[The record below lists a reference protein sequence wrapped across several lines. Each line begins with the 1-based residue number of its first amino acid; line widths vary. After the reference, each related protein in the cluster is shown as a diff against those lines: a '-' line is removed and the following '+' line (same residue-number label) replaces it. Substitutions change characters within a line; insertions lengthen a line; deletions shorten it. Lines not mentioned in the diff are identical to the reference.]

1 MGALSTVEKRTG
13 APTKLSMNGRISTG
27 LNLVPLALSRS
38 KDGHRL
44 MLALWI
50 AWLFLVTPATLY
62 AEKLRVSYASVTGNT
77 AVVTYVAQRA
87 GLFEKYGLGVEI
99 ILITGGPAAV
109 SALLNGDVDLDL
121 RAPIAAVQAMAHGA
135 RLTFLLSQSNTLEYD
150 IVTRPEIKDVKQ
162 LKGKKVGIIRFGG
175 ISGLMVRYLFQ
186 KLGLDADKDIAIVQV
201 GQARFASLEKGAIE
215 ATVLSSAESAYAK
228 RVGFRVL
235 DMPTLPFFGSTV
247 VTTPAIV
254 GKKGDALDMPA
265 LPFFGSTVVTT
276 PALATKKSDAVT
288 RYMKGYLDGVRF
300 FLNDKERSCQYIGEL
315 LRTKDRD
322 MIELAYKSNPQ
333 HQIGR
338 KPYPD
343 MTAVRATLDVMSAR
357 DPLIKKLKAEDLFAL
372 SYLSK
377 LDQSGF
383 IDQLYIAK

>member
-13 APTKLSMNGRISTG
+13 ASTKLSMNGRISTG
-27 LNLVPLALSRS
+27 LNLVPLAPSRL

-77 AVVTYVAQRA
+77 AVITYVAQRA

-175 ISGLMVRYLFQ
+175 ISELMVRYLFQ

-201 GQARFASLEKGAIE
+201 GQTSLLFRSARPVSRRWKKAPSRRRFFPPRNPHTPNGRVSGCSICRRYR
-215 ATVLSSAESAYAK
+215 SSAVRLSPLP
-228 RVGFRVL
+228 RWRPRNP
-235 DMPTLPFFGSTV
+235 MPLPGT
-247 VTTPAIV
+247 
-254 GKKGDALDMPA
+254 
-265 LPFFGSTVVTT
+265 
-276 PALATKKSDAVT
+276 
-288 RYMKGYLDGVRF
+288 
-300 FLNDKERSCQYIGEL
+300 
-315 LRTKDRD
+315 
-322 MIELAYKSNPQ
+322 
-333 HQIGR
+333 
-338 KPYPD
+338 
-343 MTAVRATLDVMSAR
+343 
-357 DPLIKKLKAEDLFAL
+357 
-372 SYLSK
+372 
-377 LDQSGF
+377 
-383 IDQLYIAK
+383 

>member
-1 MGALSTVEKRTG
+1 MLECWVGERPLCAIFSVWLLSLVLL
-13 APTKLSMNGRISTG
+13 APSAIG
-27 LNLVPLALSRS
+27 
-38 KDGHRL
+38 
-44 MLALWI
+44 
-50 AWLFLVTPATLY
+50 

-77 AVVTYVAQRA
+77 AVLTYIAQRA
-87 GLFEKYGLGVEI
+87 GLFEKQGLDVEI

-121 RAPIAAVQAMAHGA
+121 RAPVAAIQAMAHGA
-135 RLTFLLSQSNTLEYD
+135 KLTFLLSQSNTLEYD
-150 IVTRPEIKDVKQ
+150 VVTRPEIKDVKQ
-162 LKGKKVGIIRFGG
+162 LKGKRIGIIRFGG
-175 ISGLMVRYLFQ
+175 ISELMVRYLFQ
-186 KLGLDADKDIAIVQV
+186 KLGLDADKDIAIIQV
-201 GQARFASLEKGAIE
+201 GQARFASMEKGAIE

-228 RVGFRVL
+228 RTGFRV
-235 DMPTLPFFGSTV
+235 
-247 VTTPAIV
+247 
-254 GKKGDALDMPA
+254 LDMPA

-276 PALATKKSDAVT
+276 PTLAAKKSDAFT

-300 FLNDKERSCQYIGEL
+300 FLNDKERSGQYIGEL

-333 HQIGR
+333 HQMGR

-343 MTAVRATLDVMSAR
+343 MAAVRATLDIMSAR
-357 DPLIKKLKAEDLFAL
+357 EPLVKKLKAEDLFNL

-383 IDQLYIAK
+383 IDQLYASK